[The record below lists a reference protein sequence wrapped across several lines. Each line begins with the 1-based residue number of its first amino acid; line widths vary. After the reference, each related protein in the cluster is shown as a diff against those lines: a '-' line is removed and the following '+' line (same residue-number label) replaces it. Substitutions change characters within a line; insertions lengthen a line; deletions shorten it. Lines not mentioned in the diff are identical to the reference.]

1 MRKFL
6 GILAFLPGT
15 LLAAELGPTSWE
27 QRSGGAFLQL
37 SQITPDQSRAFFL
50 NRGFTREAV
59 EAYAAAC
66 VFMVIVR
73 NETSAST
80 VFYRLAEWRARQA
93 GESRALKQRKD
104 WLVLWEQKG
113 LPEAARIAFE
123 WSQLPD
129 EQSFERGDWNQGM
142 ASIGLPHGGTF
153 DLEYQWHV
161 AGQIHHGTLKGV
173 RCADANT

>member
-15 LLAAELGPTSWE
+15 LLAAEPGPTSWE

-73 NETSAST
+73 NETSASP

-104 WLVLWEQKG
+104 WLVLWEEKG

-129 EQSFERGDWNQGM
+129 EQSFERDDWNQGM